1 MNDRGRHEK
10 EEPVVVVDMNPEGSA
25 EHGRGYHVLR
35 DDAIGPPSNVLDL
48 RDAVRYAVETD
59 TVLTPQTIQETW
71 NDAFL
76 TNVMIPVL
84 RHIVGNMERQ
94 LEDLE
99 DEMLPDSLSDMTL
112 SPFNNQVYDRL
123 SAQIIAL
130 SKVILILQEWRG

>member
-1 MNDRGRHEK
+1 MSRGRHEQPSLET
-10 EEPVVVVDMNPEGSA
+10 EERLKDK
-25 EHGRGYHVLR
+25 GYYVLR
-35 DDAIGPPSNVLDL
+35 DDAIGPPSTNLQS
-48 RDAVRYAVETD
+48 RIQYAVDTD
-59 TVLTPQTIQETW
+59 TVLLPEIVTEIW
-71 NDAFL
+71 SDAFL
-76 TNVMIPVL
+76 TNVMVPVL

-99 DEMLPDSLSDMTL
+99 DEIRTDMTL